1 MVRFFSALLMLAA
14 TGAVAAP
21 TQFPILGRVIGGV
34 GENGE
39 TLPGVSKRCFIY
51 PTQAVIQTYDAATGK
66 ADGYAQP
73 LNLTASYL
81 RQVSQALELASK
93 QRETAQTRVRETLP
107 HVYYFGYPT
116 QSETLASTRVRLFY
130 DGARR
135 IERPGQETPQILQI
149 IEQIC
154 PHR

>member
-1 MVRFFSALLMLAA
+1 MVRLFSALLMLVA
-14 TGAVAAP
+14 AVAGAAP
-21 TQFPILGRVIGGV
+21 AQFPILGRVIGGV

-51 PTQAVIQTYDAATGK
+51 PTQAVIQTYNAATGK
-66 ADGYAQP
+66 SDGYVQP
-73 LNLTASYL
+73 LNLTSTYL
-81 RQVSQALELASK
+81 RQVSQALELANR
-93 QRETAQTRVRETLP
+93 QRETAQQRAQEVLP

-116 QSETLASTRVRLFY
+116 QSAELASTRVRLFF

-135 IERPGQETPQILQI
+135 IERPGQEAPQLLQI